1 MKKIT
6 LLLVSS
12 LLITTVFGQEAW
24 TLQKCIDHA
33 FQHNIQIKQSE
44 LNLATAGINKE
55 ANVGTMLP
63 SLNASAT
70 HGYNWGQ
77 TIDQFTNQFAT
88 SRIQS
93 NNIGIST
100 GMTLFNGFQNLNR
113 VRQSNVDVE
122 VNQANLEKMQNDI
135 ALNVANAFLNVLF
148 QEELLK
154 IAVSN
159 ADNTAEQVKRIQ
171 DLVDAGAAAR
181 SSLLDIQAQ
190 YATDQ
195 ASLVQSENNL
205 MLAYLSLRQLL
216 LIPSSEAA
224 NFKISAPN
232 LEEFSDIKLPSSP
245 ESAIA
250 HAQSSFPEVKSAKAT
265 LERSQMGISIAKG
278 AMSPRLGVS
287 YSYGSGY
294 SGAYRIPV
302 GEPIIGSATPIGYV
316 EGTGDLVVTPTF
328 SYADYQVKGF
338 GDQIRDNKNSSLFF
352 SLTMPLF
359 NGFSTKT
366 NIARAEITQRNA
378 EYNLE
383 LTQQQL
389 RQSIESAYADAIAAD
404 KSYRAAET
412 SAEAAELSLDFAKIR
427 FEEGAS
433 NAVDYTAARVRL
445 DNAKANF
452 IRSKYD
458 YIFKVKV
465 VEFYMGQPI
474 TFR

>member
-6 LLLVSS
+6 VLLLSS
-12 LLITTVFGQEAW
+12 LMLTNLFGQDAW

-44 LNLATAGINKE
+44 LNVAISGINKE
-55 ANVGTMLP
+55 ANIGTMLP

-93 NNIGIST
+93 NNLGIGT

-113 VRQSNVDVE
+113 VRQSNIDIDVSE
-122 VNQANLEKMQNDI
+122 ANLEKMQNDI

-154 IAVSN
+154 IAESN
-159 ADNTAEQVKRIQ
+159 ASNTAEQVKRIQ

-190 YATDQ
+190 NASDQ
-195 ASLVQSENNL
+195 ASLIQSENNL

-216 LIPSSEAA
+216 LIPSSEAE

-232 LEEFSDIKLPSSP
+232 LEDFSDVKLPSSP
-245 ESAIA
+245 EAA
-250 HAQSSFPEVKSAKAT
+250 VNHAQNSFPEVLSAKAT
-265 LERSQMGISIAKG
+265 LARSHMDIAIAKG

-302 GEPIIGSATPIGYV
+302 GDPIIGSATPIGYV
-316 EGTGDLVVTPTF
+316 EGTGELVVTPTF
-328 SYADYQVKGF
+328 SYSEYQVKGF

-352 SLTMPLF
+352 SLTLPLF

-366 NIARAEITQRNA
+366 NIARAQIAERNA

-389 RQSIESAYADAIAAD
+389 RQSIESAYADAVAAD

-412 SAEAAELSLDFAKIR
+412 SMEAAELSFDFAKIR